1 VRNSVLEY
9 LEETVRQC
17 GDKPAIV
24 DGSRQLTFRQLRQLG
39 RQLARKLLREHD
51 SFREPIAVLLPKSA
65 DSIIAFVGILYS
77 GNFYVPLDEKLPKQR
92 MAKILAN
99 LQPTAIIT
107 VPEYTGLLASL
118 GVDASKLVL
127 IKTVWEEPAVEEER
141 RLNDILEQVADVD
154 PVYVI
159 YTSGSTGTPKG
170 VVVAQRGV
178 VDYIDWAIQCFAI
191 DEKTVIGSQSPFF
204 FDNSTLDIYL
214 CLGAGATLVIIP
226 KTLFSFPAKLMAY
239 VKDMGINFIF
249 WVPSVLIN
257 VANAQILDEIVP
269 PALTK
274 ILFAGE
280 VMPNKQLNYWRK
292 KMPKALFANL
302 YGPTEITV
310 DCTYYILDR
319 EFADHEP
326 LPIGIPC
333 RNTDILVLNAANR
346 QAVLL
351 EMGELCVRGS
361 SLALGYWDDPVKTAA
376 VFVQNPL
383 HAHYPDMIYR
393 TGDLVYRNERREII
407 FVGRKDSQI
416 KHMGY
421 RIELG
426 EIETAIAGLAVI
438 ESACVTYNK
447 KKEEIVLLY
456 KAFQP
461 TEFADIRKALLPLLP
476 KYMMPTM
483 AYQLDEMLLNA
494 NGKIDR
500 VALVNRY
507 GQQEEVKG

>member
-1 VRNSVLEY
+1 VKNTVLEY
-9 LEETVRQC
+9 LEETVRRC
-17 GDKPAIV
+17 GDKSAVV
-24 DGSRQLTFRQLRQLG
+24 DGSRQITFHQLRQLG
-39 RQLARKLLREHD
+39 RQLALKLLRDHS
-51 SFREPIAVLLPKSA
+51 SFRKPIAVLLPKSA

-77 GNFYVPLDEKLPKQR
+77 GNFYAPLDEKLPEQR
-92 MAKILAN
+92 MGKILEN
-99 LQPTAIIT
+99 LQPAVIIT
-107 VPEYTGLLASL
+107 GAEYVGLLTSL
-118 GVDASKLVL
+118 GFDKSKLVL
-127 IKTVWEEPAVEEER
+127 LESLCAEPSAEDER
-141 RLNDILEQVADVD
+141 QIDDMLNQVVDAD

-170 VVVAQRGV
+170 VVVAHRGV
-178 VDYIDWAIQCFAI
+178 VDYIDWAIQCFNI

-239 VKDMGINFIF
+239 VKDMEINFIF

-257 VANAQILDEIVP
+257 AANAQILDEFVP
-269 PALTK
+269 PLLTK

-292 KMPKALFANL
+292 KMPNALFANL

-319 EFADHEP
+319 EFADHDP

-333 RNTDILVLNAANR
+333 RNTDILVLNAENR
-346 QAVLL
+346 QAGLL

-361 SLALGYWDDPVKTAA
+361 SLALGYWDDPEKTAA

-383 HAHYPDMIYR
+383 HSHYPDKIYR
-393 TGDLVYRNERREII
+393 TGDLVYLNERREII

-426 EIETAIAGLAVI
+426 EIEIAVAGLPVI

-447 KKEEIVLLY
+447 KNEAIVLFY

-461 TEFADIRKALLPLLP
+461 TELGDIRKALLPLLP
-476 KYMMPTM
+476 KYMIPTM
-483 AYQLDEMLLNA
+483 AYQLDEMPLNA

-500 VALVNRY
+500 VMLANQY
-507 GQQEEVKG
+507 GQ